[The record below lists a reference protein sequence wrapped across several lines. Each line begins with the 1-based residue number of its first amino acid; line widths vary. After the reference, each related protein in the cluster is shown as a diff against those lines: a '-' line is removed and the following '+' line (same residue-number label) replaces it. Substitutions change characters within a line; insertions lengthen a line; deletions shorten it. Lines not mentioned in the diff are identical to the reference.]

1 MSENTAEERVSK
13 NFLEEII
20 EKDLKEGKHSTIL
33 TRFPPEP
40 NGYLH
45 IGHAKSISV
54 NFGLAQKYGGET
66 NLRFDDTNPA
76 TEEVEY
82 VDSIKYDVQWLGYK
96 WARELYA
103 SDYFEQLYEFA
114 VRLIRMGLA
123 YVDDSTSEEIA
134 AAKGTPTRPGTDSP
148 YRDRSPEENEDLF
161 RRMRAGEFD
170 EGSRTLRAK
179 IDMAS
184 PNMLMRD
191 PVIYRIKYAAHH
203 RTGDKWCVY
212 PTYDM
217 THGQSDAIEKITHSI
232 CTLEFMPHR
241 ELYDWFID
249 KLDLFPSRQYEFA
262 RLNMS
267 YTIMSKRRL
276 LKLVEMGVVE
286 GWDDPRMPTISGLRR
301 RGFTPEAIRDF
312 CTRIGVAKRDNLI
325 DLSLLEFCARE
336 HLNKISLRRMVVF
349 DPVKLVITNW
359 QEGEFEELESENN
372 PEDESAGFRK
382 IPFGRELYIE
392 RDDFMEDP
400 PKKFFRLGPGRSVR
414 LKSAY
419 IITCDDFVKDDEGNL
434 TEVHCR
440 YHPDSKSGSDT
451 SGIKAKGTLH
461 WVSIPHAHRIE
472 IREYDRLFTVENP
485 VEEAARTGGEF
496 TDFVNPDSLNVISS
510 AYAEPVLADDTPVW
524 GVGNSNSADSPD
536 TTAAESA
543 DDHINSGSGN
553 ARKDASG
560 HGADDVHSS
569 RDASQVGDG
578 SVGSDPSVTVSPEMP
593 YFQFM
598 RKGYY
603 YPDKNSTPEKQVF
616 NRTATLRDTWARKS
630 KK

>member
-1 MSENTAEERVSK
+1 MSDNTAEERNSK

-20 EKDLKEGKHSTIL
+20 ERDLKEGRHSSVL

-54 NFGLAQKYGGET
+54 NFGLADKYGGET
-66 NLRFDDTNPA
+66 NLRFDDTNPV
-76 TEEVEY
+76 TETIEY
-82 VDSIKYDVQWLGYK
+82 VESIKHDVNWLGYE
-96 WARELYA
+96 WAKELYA
-103 SDYFEQLYEFA
+103 SDYFEQLFEFA
-114 VRLIRMGLA
+114 IRLIRKGFA

-134 AAKGTPTRPGTDSP
+134 AGKGTPTRPGTDSQ
-148 YRDRSPEENEDLF
+148 YRDRDPEESEDLF
-161 RRMRAGEFD
+161 RRMRAGEF
-170 EGSRTLRAK
+170 EEETRTLRAK

-191 PVIYRIKYAAHH
+191 PVIYRIKFASHH
-203 RTGDKWCVY
+203 RTGDEWCIY

-217 THGQSDAIEKITHSI
+217 AHGQSDAIEKITHSL
-232 CTLEFMPHR
+232 CTLEFMSHR

-249 KLDLFPSRQYEFA
+249 KLELFPSKQYEFA

-276 LKLVEMGVVE
+276 RELVEKKYVD

-325 DLSLLEFCARE
+325 DVSLLEFCARE

-349 DPVKLVITNW
+349 DPIKLVITNW
-359 QEGEFEELESENN
+359 PEDKFEELESENN
-372 PEDESAGFRK
+372 PEDETAGSRM

-392 RDDFMEDP
+392 RADFMEDP
-400 PKKFFRLGPGRSVR
+400 PKKFFRLAVGRNVR
-414 LKSAY
+414 LKSAF
-419 IITCDDFVKDDEGNL
+419 IITCDDFVKDNGGNV

-440 YHPDSKSGSDT
+440 YHPESRSGSDN

-461 WVSIPHAHRIE
+461 WVSIPHVHHIE
-472 IREYDRLFTVENP
+472 VREYDRLFNVEKP
-485 VEEAARTGGEF
+485 VEEAAKQEGVF
-496 TDFVNPDSLNVISS
+496 TDYVNPDSLNI
-510 AYAEPVLADDTPVW
+510 APAACAEPALADDFAST
-524 GVGNSNSADSPD
+524 
-536 TTAAESA
+536 EK
-543 DDHINSGSGN
+543 SGDN
-553 ARKDASG
+553 L
-560 HGADDVHSS
+560 
-569 RDASQVGDG
+569 
-578 SVGSDPSVTVSPEMP
+578 P

-603 YPDKNSTPEKQVF
+603 YPDKYSTREKPVF
-616 NRTATLRDTWARKS
+616 NRTVTLRDTWAKM
-630 KK
+630 KKK